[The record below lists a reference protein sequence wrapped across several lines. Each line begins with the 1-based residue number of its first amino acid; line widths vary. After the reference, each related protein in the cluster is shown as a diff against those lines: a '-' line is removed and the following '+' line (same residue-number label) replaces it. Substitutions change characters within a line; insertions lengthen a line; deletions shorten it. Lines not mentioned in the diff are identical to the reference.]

1 MTLQTANLPGIAAPA
16 VRPHP
21 GRRRLAVEIA
31 VVLAA
36 LVGWAAFGPLDVATT
51 AMGEVG
57 PASRVKAIQHLEGGI
72 VTEILVSEGDRVA
85 KGQPLFRLD
94 PTRAQAEAS
103 ELGRRLTSLRVDTA
117 RLTAEIANSA
127 APVFDPEAVAMV
139 PDIVAAALDLFNS
152 RRNRLLHEF
161 RIQAQLVAGK
171 TGELEEAR
179 VRMRNNR
186 RALEIVTSQVT
197 ISENMLSKDLSN
209 RMSHLEQLRQ
219 QQALRTLVDSDQAS
233 IPRLEAALEEARE
246 RLAWV
251 EGSAAEQAR
260 RDLGTA
266 RQQYDELSQRM
277 QTLRNV
283 EERTVLRAPVDGIV
297 KSVSVSTEG
306 GVIQPGQTLAEIV
319 PGEDRLVI
327 EARLPIQDIGYVHPG
342 LPVRVVLNS
351 GDASSFPPLDGR
363 VERVSP
369 DATVTNDGHSYYR
382 VRVVTNE
389 NAFDVSGRRYQLYP
403 GMQVTCSV
411 LIGRRTVLEYLLS
424 PWTSAM
430 RFAFQER

>member
-1 MTLQTANLPGIAAPA
+1 MTLQTANLPGVAAPA

-72 VTEILVSEGDRVA
+72 VTEILVSEGDRVV

-139 PDIVAAALDLFNS
+139 PDVVAAALDLFNS

-260 RDLGTA
+260 RELGTA
-266 RQQYDELSQRM
+266 RQQHDELSQRM

-327 EARLPIQDIGYVHPG
+327 EARLPIQDIGYVHAG

-424 PWTSAM
+424 PWTNAM